1 MAKRDFLSLL
11 DFSKAELSTLISRA
25 IELKEE
31 RARNIIHNPLKGKT
45 GILLLQQNS
54 TRTRIAFEAGMTQLG
69 GHSIFLS
76 DQDSQASRGEPL
88 EDFARVASQMAD
100 VIMTRRPKHEDIEL
114 LAKHS
119 TIPVINGMSSLL
131 HPCQLLA
138 DMQTFAELHGPIKD
152 KSVAFI
158 GDGYNMCNS
167 YINAAIQ
174 LDFSLSIAT
183 PVGYEP
189 NGLAT
194 VPDNARIAHSQDP
207 IEAVAGASLVVTD
220 VWASMGQESESDQ
233 RNEKFRGYQVNDE
246 LLAHAVGD
254 VLFMHCLPAH
264 RGEEVSAAV
273 IDGQQ
278 SRVWDEAENR
288 LHAQKAL
295 LELLLAR
302 G

>member
-31 RARNIIHNPLKGKT
+31 RARNIIHNTLKGKT
-45 GILLLQQNS
+45 GILVLQQNS
-54 TRTRIAFEAGMTQLG
+54 TRTRIAFEAGIAQLG

-114 LAKHS
+114 LAKNS

-138 DMQTFAELHGPIKD
+138 DMQTFAELRGPIKD

-158 GDGYNMCNS
+158 GDRYNMCNS
-167 YINAAIQ
+167 YIEASIAFQFKLN
-174 LDFSLSIAT
+174 IAT
-183 PVGYEP
+183 PSGYEP
-189 NGLAT
+189 NTQFA
-194 VPDNARIAHSQDP
+194 
-207 IEAVAGASLVVTD
+207 
-220 VWASMGQESESDQ
+220 
-233 RNEKFRGYQVNDE
+233 EKNNNIQ
-246 LLAHAVGD
+246 
-254 VLFMHCLPAH
+254 LF
-264 RGEEVSAAV
+264 
-273 IDGQQ
+273 
-278 SRVWDEAENR
+278 
-288 LHAQKAL
+288 
-295 LELLLAR
+295 
-302 G
+302 